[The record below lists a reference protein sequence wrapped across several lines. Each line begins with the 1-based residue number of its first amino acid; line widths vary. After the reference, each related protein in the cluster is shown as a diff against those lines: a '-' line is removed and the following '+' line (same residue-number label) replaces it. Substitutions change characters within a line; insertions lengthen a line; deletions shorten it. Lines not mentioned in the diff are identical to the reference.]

1 MILRVEEYL
10 MLSLENIT
18 VVHNHTPVINA
29 CNLQLEQGEIVG
41 LMGESG
47 SGKTTLLR
55 TIAGFQ
61 RLHQGQVMVA
71 GRCLSCSQSCTAPEQ
86 RGITMV
92 FQDYALFPHL
102 TVEQN
107 IQFGIK
113 HLSKAEQRIRTHQLL
128 EMMGIHD
135 LMKRYPHELSGGQQ
149 QRVAIARAMAPKPDL
164 ILFDEPF
171 SNLDRPMA
179 LRLAHQLRDWLKAEK
194 LSAIVVTHSPEEAS
208 TLCDRM
214 AHLRKGQLVSAI
226 AAA

>member
-1 MILRVEEYL
+1 

-55 TIAGFQ
+55 TIAGFR

-113 HLSKAEQRIRTHQLL
+113 HLSKAEKRIRCHQLTD
-128 EMMGIHD
+128 MMGIKELLH
-135 LMKRYPHELSGGQQ
+135 RYPHELSGGQQ

-171 SNLDRPMA
+171 SNLDRPLA
-179 LRLAHQLRDWLKAEK
+179 LRLATTLREWLKTEN
-194 LSAIVVTHSPEEAS
+194 LSAMVVTHSPDEAM

-214 AHLRKGQLVSAI
+214 ATLQNGQLITHSN
-226 AAA
+226 AA

>member
-1 MILRVEEYL
+1 

-113 HLSKAEQRIRTHQLL
+113 HLSKAEKRIRCHQLTD
-128 EMMGIHD
+128 MMGIKELLH
-135 LMKRYPHELSGGQQ
+135 RYPHELSGGQQ

-171 SNLDRPMA
+171 SNLDRPLA
-179 LRLAHQLRDWLKAEK
+179 LRLATTLREWLKTEN
-194 LSAIVVTHSPEEAS
+194 LSAMVVTHSPDEAM

-214 AHLRKGQLVSAI
+214 ATLQNGQLITHSN
-226 AAA
+226 AA